1 MKPVTGYTLSETTKD
16 SIVSDIIRSRSVL
29 TVTPV
34 IVDPDYMFLRF
45 DLDVYYDPNKT
56 NLSAESVKA
65 LVRARI
71 LQYRDENLSSFNSIF
86 RASRLQAIIDGV
98 DPSIMSN
105 DLVVYVQKRVTIING
120 IQQNY
125 SVKFEGPLHRGG
137 LQEHM
142 VSYPA
147 VQVRDSSNILRDA
160 FFEEV
165 IGSSTGVDGVLV
177 IQPGTGY
184 SDNPTVTVNGDGTG
198 AVASATVV
206 NGRISSVQVTT
217 RGINYTVA
225 SVDISDSTGTGA
237 TASAVLEGRN
247 GTIRTYYL
255 QANGQKVVI
264 NENAGTIDYDTGEII
279 LTALT
284 AYSVSASP
292 YFGLDQNVF
301 VIQIKPDE
309 ETLFPR
315 KNRIISIDETD
326 ITSLEIKMEVDNG
339 SNNPNAFHGKD
350 VG

>member
-1 MKPVTGYTLSETTKD
+1 
-16 SIVSDIIRSRSVL
+16 
-29 TVTPV
+29 
-34 IVDPDYMFLRF
+34 
-45 DLDVYYDPNKT
+45 
-56 NLSAESVKA
+56 
-65 LVRARI
+65 
-71 LQYRDENLSSFNSIF
+71 
-86 RASRLQAIIDGV
+86 
-98 DPSIMSN
+98 
-105 DLVVYVQKRVTIING
+105 
-120 IQQNY
+120 
-125 SVKFEGPLHRGG
+125 
-137 LQEHM
+137 
-142 VSYPA
+142 
-147 VQVRDSSNILRDA
+147 
-160 FFEEV
+160 
-165 IGSSTGVDGVLV
+165 
-177 IQPGTGY
+177 
-184 SDNPTVTVNGDGTG
+184 VNGDGTG